1 MPDPGIGNILAQQEL
16 LMKVRSTLSFVTLAS
31 ALCAGVVHAQAFEYA
46 TGPSRYKIVSQQK
59 ITQEMMGQK
68 NEAELKGEQ
77 LISVNVDRKSK
88 DTLSVNVV
96 VDSISM
102 VHSMA
107 GVMDLSSAKGLKVS
121 SLISPTGVVYSST
134 FPDSGMAAEV
144 GDDLARILPRIS
156 RTLAVGAT
164 WVDTLGGKTKRG
176 GIDLDRTTIA
186 NSKVV
191 GDTTIDGDK
200 AWKIARASESKLS
213 GSGSTQGQPVTLE
226 ATSTGN
232 AFVYVSPKGTFV
244 KLDGKEDIK
253 IKITLV
259 ANGMEIGMN
268 MENTQQLT
276 RLK

>member
-1 MPDPGIGNILAQQEL
+1 
-16 LMKVRSTLSFVTLAS
+16 MKVRSPLTYVILAS
-31 ALCAGVVHAQAFEYA
+31 ALGAGVVQAQSFEYA
-46 TGPSRYKIVSQQK
+46 PGASRYRLVSQQK

-68 NEAELKGEQ
+68 NESELKAEQ
-77 LISVNVDRKSK
+77 LVSVNVDRKSK
-88 DTLSVNVV
+88 DTLGVSVVL
-96 VDSISM
+96 DSISM
-102 VHSMA
+102 VHSMTGA
-107 GVMDLSSAKGLKVS
+107 MDLSKAKGLKVS

-134 FPDSGMAAEV
+134 LPDSGMGADL

-156 RTLAVGAT
+156 RALAVGAT
-164 WVDTLGGKTKRG
+164 WVDTLAGKTKRN

-200 AWKIARASESKLS
+200 AWKIERTSETKLA
-213 GSGSTQGQPVTLE
+213 GSGSAQGQPITME

-244 KLDGKEDIK
+244 KSDGKEDVK
-253 IKITLV
+253 MKITLI

-268 MENTQQLT
+268 MANTHQVT